1 MLPQTRFH
9 LLDLICLG
17 PGLLASGS
25 RHQESSAWS
34 GEAAGPMSNA
44 LGPRAAQLLLNDG
57 ENCRGAGCGWATGRR
72 SKTEDDF
79 PGRK

>member
-9 LLDLICLG
+9 LSDLICLG
-17 PGLLASGS
+17 PGLASGS
-25 RHQESSAWS
+25 RHKKSSAWS

-57 ENCRGAGCGWATGRR
+57 ENRRGVGVRLGHR
-72 SKTEDDF
+72 TE
-79 PGRK
+79 K